1 MHKASTGWI
10 SAYVGNELNWH
21 CCHWSKAKLRDA
33 PGKKYKEQQQKSCV
47 SDSGFN
53 LPAVKMESNKTH
65 MSPLSGPSWRKDM
78 KSGVMEVFLRHPA
91 CCKVYKSG
99 YPSI

>member
-1 MHKASTGWI
+1 MSWTDIGVIGVK
-10 SAYVGNELNWH
+10 
-21 CCHWSKAKLRDA
+21 
-33 PGKKYKEQQQKSCV
+33 QSCV
-47 SDSGFN
+47 MPLREKNNKNNNNKAVYQTQVWYN
-53 LPAVKMESNKTH
+53 LPAMKIESNKTH